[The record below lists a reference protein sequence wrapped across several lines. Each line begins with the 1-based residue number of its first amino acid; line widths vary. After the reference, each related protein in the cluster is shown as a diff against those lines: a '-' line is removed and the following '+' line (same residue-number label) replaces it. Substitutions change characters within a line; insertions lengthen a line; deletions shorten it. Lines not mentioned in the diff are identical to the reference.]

1 MKKITLKEK
10 ILIAVAFVFIAVIL
24 FNNFFYGPVK
34 ADIKSLNEEITE
46 KEALLTTLSAQGK
59 GLTAVEKELKATESE
74 YEKAVSQ
81 FPAKW
86 DDREM
91 LTFIEKTI
99 GDKLTK
105 KSLVFNSLQNLGTYY
120 MGSFTISVSGTYS
133 DFFTM
138 LWKFENSEYF
148 NTISYIN
155 VPAYNKEDTDAVYNF
170 QFTINFYA
178 LSE

>member
-10 ILIAVAFVFIAVIL
+10 ILIVIAFVFIAVML
-24 FNNFFYGPVK
+24 FNNFFYSPVK
-34 ADIKSLNEEITE
+34 EDITSLKSQIAE
-46 KEALLTTLSAQGK
+46 KEVLLTTLSSQGK
-59 GLTAVEKELKATESE
+59 GLTAVETELKATEIE
-74 YEKAVSQ
+74 YEKAVAQ

-105 KSLVFNSLQNLGTYY
+105 RSLVFNSLQDLGTYY
-120 MGSFTISVSGTYS
+120 MGSFTISVSGSYS

-155 VPAYNKEDTDAVYNF
+155 IPVYDKEDNEAVYNF